1 MDTQL
6 LLTGLAML
14 LVGFVL
20 GRMTARPGRRKVIYE
35 APQSVLA
42 PTSDPAGDA
51 ELVEHLRAG
60 RKIDAIKRHRALYGT
75 GLKEAKDAVEALEAR
90 LGR

>member
-1 MDTQL
+1 MDNQL
-6 LLTGLAML
+6 ILTGLGML
-14 LVGFVL
+14 LVGFIL

-35 APQSVLA
+35 APRTILA

-51 ELVEHLRAG
+51 ELVEYLRAG
-60 RKIDAIKRHRALYGT
+60 QKIEAIKRHRELYGT
-75 GLKEAKDAVEALEAR
+75 GLKEAKDAVDALEAR

>member
-35 APQSVLA
+35 APRTVLA
-42 PTSDPAGDA
+42 ADPAADA

-60 RKIDAIKRHRALYGT
+60 RKLDAIKRHRELYGT